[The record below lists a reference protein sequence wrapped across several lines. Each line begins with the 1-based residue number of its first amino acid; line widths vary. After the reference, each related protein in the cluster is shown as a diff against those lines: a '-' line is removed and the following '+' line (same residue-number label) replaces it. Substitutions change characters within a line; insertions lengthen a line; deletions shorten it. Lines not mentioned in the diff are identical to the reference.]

1 MNNTIDKQIKEM
13 IESSISRNMNIKLPI
28 QSNEA
33 EKNLLVQIINNQ
45 TEIIKESTS
54 IRICVAQLKTDVS
67 GLKRQ
72 FEYYSIGD
80 SFRKKR
86 Y

>member
-45 TEIIKESTS
+45 TEIIKEITS
-54 IRICVAQLKTDVS
+54 IRMCVAQLKTDVS

-72 FEYYSIGD
+72 FEY
-80 SFRKKR
+80 
-86 Y
+86 